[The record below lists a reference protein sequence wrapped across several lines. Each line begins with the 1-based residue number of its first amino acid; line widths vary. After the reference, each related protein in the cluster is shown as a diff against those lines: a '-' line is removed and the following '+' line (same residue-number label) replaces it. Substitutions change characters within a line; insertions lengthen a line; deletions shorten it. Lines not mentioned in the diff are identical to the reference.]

1 MLDIRFIRENQ
12 ELVKNSLKNRALK
25 IDIDGV
31 IKIDDQRRKALTEFE
46 ELASQRNKANDEIGV
61 LLKEKKDAKSKI
73 SSMKEIS
80 KRIGELEVQLK
91 EQEAELSKLLLN
103 IPNLPHA
110 SLPIGDAS
118 QNKIVRSWGEP
129 RKFNFKPLSHIELCQ
144 NLDIVDFNRATK
156 ITGSNFILF
165 KGWGAKLERALINF
179 MLDLHTN
186 KHGYTEI
193 FPPFLVNRAS
203 MLGTGQLPKM
213 EEDMYKLKD
222 DDLFLIPTAEV
233 PITNMFRDEILE
245 EDKLP
250 IYYTA
255 YTACFRRE
263 AGSYGKDTR
272 GLARVHEFDKVEMVK
287 FVKPEDSFEELEK
300 LVVNAEEVLQLLELP
315 YRLVLLATQDL
326 SFSASKCYD
335 LEVYAAGNDKWLEVS
350 SCSNFESFQARR
362 ANIRYRRRKTEG
374 EKQKIEY
381 VHTLNGSGVAL
392 ARTVIAIL
400 ENYQQEDGSVL
411 IPKILQPYLNGQ
423 ERIS

>member
-1 MLDIRFIRENQ
+1 MLDIKFIRENQ
-12 ELVKNSLKNRALK
+12 DLVKQAMKNRALK
-25 IDIDGV
+25 IDIDSI
-31 IKIDDQRRKALTEFE
+31 IKIDDLRRKALAEFE
-46 ELASQRNKANDEIGV
+46 ELAAKRNKANDEISI
-61 LLKEKKDAKSKI
+61 LLKEKKDVKAKI
-73 SSMKEIS
+73 SSMKDIS
-80 KRIGELEVQLK
+80 RRIGELEPRIK
-91 EQEAELSKLLLN
+91 EQEVELNKLLLA
-103 IPNLPHA
+103 IPNVPHL
-110 SLPIGDAS
+110 SLPVGDAS
-118 QNKIVRSWGEP
+118 CNKIVRTWGAP
-129 RKFNFKPLSHIELCQ
+129 RKFDFKPLSHIELCQ

-179 MLDLHTN
+179 MLDLHTG

-203 MLGTGQLPKM
+203 MLGTGQLPKL

-233 PITNMFRDEILE
+233 PVTNIFRDEILE

-263 AGSYGKDTR
+263 AGSYGKDTK
-272 GLARVHEFDKVEMVK
+272 GLIRVHEFDKVEMVK
-287 FVKPEDSFEELEK
+287 FVKPEDSYDELEK
-300 LVVNAEEVLQLLELP
+300 LVANAEEVLQLLELP
-315 YRLVLLATQDL
+315 YRLVLLSTQDI

-335 LEVYAAGNDKWLEVS
+335 LEAYTAGVDKWLEVS

-362 ANIRYRRRKTEG
+362 ANIRMRRKES
-374 EKQKIEY
+374 KKIDFI
-381 VHTLNGSGVAL
+381 HTLNGSGIAL
-392 ARTVIAIL
+392 ARTVVAIL

-423 ERIS
+423 ERITR

>member
-1 MLDIRFIRENQ
+1 MLDIKFIKENQ
-12 ELVKNSLKNRALK
+12 DLVRQSIINRALK
-25 IDIDGV
+25 IDIDAV
-31 IKIDDQRRKALTEFE
+31 IRIDTARRLALGEFE
-46 ELASQRNKANDEIGV
+46 ELSSQRNKANDEIGV
-61 LLKEKKDAKSKI
+61 LLKEKKDAKTKI

-80 KRIGELEVQLK
+80 LRISQLEAQLK
-91 EQEAELSKLLLN
+91 EQETELHKLLLS
-103 IPNLPHA
+103 IPNVPHITLPV
-110 SLPIGDAS
+110 GDVS
-118 QNKIVRSWGEP
+118 QNKIVRSWGKEK
-129 RKFNFKPLSHIELCQ
+129 KFNFKPLNHIEICQ

-186 KHGYTEI
+186 QHGYTEI

-203 MLGTGQLPKM
+203 MLGTGQLPKL
-213 EEDMYKLKD
+213 EEDMYKVKD

-233 PITNMFRDEILE
+233 PVTNMFRDEILE

-250 IYYTA
+250 VYYTA
-255 YTACFRRE
+255 YTSCFRRE
-263 AGSYGKDTR
+263 AGSYGKDTK
-272 GLARVHEFDKVEMVK
+272 GLIRVHEFDKVEMVK
-287 FVKPEDSFEELEK
+287 FVKPEDSFDELEK

-315 YRLVLLATQDL
+315 YRVVMLATQDL

-335 LEVYAAGNDKWLEVS
+335 LEAYACGTEKWLEVS

-362 ANIRYRRRKTEG
+362 ANIRFRRKGGKKVEF
-374 EKQKIEY
+374 
-381 VHTLNGSGVAL
+381 VHTLNGSGIAL
-392 ARTVIAIL
+392 ARTVVAIL

>member
-1 MLDIRFIRENQ
+1 MLDIKFIRENQ
-12 ELVKNSLKNRALK
+12 ELVSQAIKNRALK
-25 IDIDGV
+25 IDIDSV
-31 IKIDDQRRKALTEFE
+31 IKIDDARRKALSEFE
-46 ELASQRNKANDEIGV
+46 ELAARRNKANDEISV
-61 LLKEKKDAKSKI
+61 LLKEKKDAKAKI

-80 KRIGELEVQLK
+80 GRIGELEAQLK
-91 EQEAELSKLLLN
+91 EQEAELNKLLLN
-103 IPNLPHA
+103 IPNVPKA
-110 SLPIGDAS
+110 SIPVGDVSA
-118 QNKIVRSWGEP
+118 NKIVRSWGKEK
-129 RKFNFKPLSHIELCQ
+129 KFHFKPLSHIEICQ

-186 KHGYTEI
+186 QHGYTEI

-203 MLGTGQLPKM
+203 MLGTGQLPKL

-233 PITNMFRDEILE
+233 PVTNIFRDEILE

-250 IYYTA
+250 IRYTA

-263 AGSYGKDTR
+263 AGSYGKDSK
-272 GLARVHEFDKVEMVK
+272 GLIRVHEFDKVEMVK
-287 FVKPEDSFEELEK
+287 FVKPEDSYDELEK
-300 LVVNAEEVLQLLELP
+300 LVLNAEEVLQLLELP
-315 YRLVLLATQDL
+315 YRVVMLATQDL
-326 SFSASKCYD
+326 SFASSKCYD
-335 LEVYAAGNDKWLEVS
+335 LEAYVCGTDKWLEVS

-362 ANIRYRRRKTEG
+362 ANIRFRRKEG
-374 EKQKIEY
+374 KKIEFI
-381 VHTLNGSGVAL
+381 HTLNGSGVAL
-392 ARTVIAIL
+392 ARTVVAIL

-411 IPKILQPYLNGQ
+411 IPKALQPYLNGQ

>member
-1 MLDIRFIRENQ
+1 MLDIKFIRENKD
-12 ELVKNSLKNRALK
+12 LVKQSIINRALK
-25 IDIDGV
+25 IDIDAV
-31 IKIDDQRRKALTEFE
+31 ISIDDSRRKALSEFE
-46 ELASQRNKANDEIGV
+46 ELAARRNKANDEISV

-73 SSMKEIS
+73 SSMKDIS
-80 KRIGELEVQLK
+80 RRIGELEPQIK
-91 EQEAELSKLLLN
+91 EQEAELNKLLLT
-103 IPNLPHA
+103 IPNVPHA
-110 SLPIGDAS
+110 SLPVGDAS
-118 QNKIVRSWGEP
+118 SNKIVRSWGIP
-129 RKFNFKPLSHIELCQ
+129 KKFDFKPLNHIELCQ

-179 MLDLHTN
+179 MLDLHTF

-203 MLGTGQLPKM
+203 MLGTGQLPKL

-233 PITNMFRDEILE
+233 PVTNIYRNEIID

-263 AGSYGKDTR
+263 AGSYGKDTK
-272 GLARVHEFDKVEMVK
+272 GLIRVHEFDKVEMVK
-287 FVKPEDSFEELEK
+287 FVKPEDSYDELEK
-300 LVVNAEEVLQLLELP
+300 LVSNAEEVLQLLELP
-315 YRLVLLATQDL
+315 YRLVLLSTQDI
-326 SFSASKCYD
+326 SFAASKCYD
-335 LEVYAAGNDKWLEVS
+335 LEAYTAGVDKWLEVS

-362 ANIRYRRRKTEG
+362 ANIRMRRKEN
-374 EKQKIEY
+374 KKVDF
-381 VHTLNGSGVAL
+381 VHTLNGSGIAL
-392 ARTVIAIL
+392 ARTVVAIL

-423 ERIS
+423 ERITR

>member
-1 MLDIRFIRENQ
+1 MLDIKFIKENQ
-12 ELVKNSLKNRALK
+12 DLVKQAIKNRALK
-25 IDIDGV
+25 VDIDSV
-31 IKIDDQRRKALTEFE
+31 LKIDDSRRFALSEFE
-46 ELASQRNKANDEIGV
+46 DLAAKRNKANDEIGV
-61 LLKEKKDAKSKI
+61 LLKEKKDAKAKI
-73 SSMKEIS
+73 ASMKEIS
-80 KRIGELEVQLK
+80 RRIGELEAQLK
-91 EQEAELSKLLLN
+91 EQEGQLNKLLLS
-103 IPNLPHA
+103 IPNVPHA
-110 SLPIGDAS
+110 SLPVGDVGH
-118 QNKIVRSWGEP
+118 NKIERTWGNP

-203 MLGTGQLPKM
+203 MLGTGQLPKL

-233 PITNMFRDEILE
+233 PVTNMFRDEILE
-245 EDKLP
+245 EEKLP
-250 IYYTA
+250 ICYTA

-263 AGSYGKDTR
+263 AGSYGKDTK
-272 GLARVHEFDKVEMVK
+272 GLIRVHEFDKVEMVK
-287 FVKPEDSFEELEK
+287 FVKPEDSFSELEK

-315 YRLVLLATQDL
+315 YRVVMLATQDL

-335 LEVYAAGNDKWLEVS
+335 LEAYVAGTDKWLEVS

-362 ANIRYRRRKTEG
+362 ANIRFRRKD
-374 EKQKIEY
+374 QKKLEF
-381 VHTLNGSGVAL
+381 VHTLNGSGIAL
-392 ARTVIAIL
+392 ARTVVAIL

>member
-1 MLDIRFIRENQ
+1 MLDIKFIRENQ
-12 ELVKNSLKNRALK
+12 DLVKQAIKNRALK

-31 IKIDDQRRKALTEFE
+31 IKIDDARRKALAEFE
-46 ELASQRNKANDEIGV
+46 ELASLRNKANDEIGI
-61 LLKEKKDAKSKI
+61 LLQEKNDAKSKI

-80 KRIGELEVQLK
+80 RRIGELEPQIK
-91 EQEAELSKLLLN
+91 DQEAELNKLLLN

-110 SLPIGDAS
+110 SLPVGDAT
-118 QNKIVRSWGEP
+118 QNKIVRNWGEP
-129 RKFNFKPLSHIELCQ
+129 RKFNFKPLSHLEICQ

-179 MLDLHTN
+179 MLDLHTD
-186 KHGYTEI
+186 KHGYTEV

-203 MLGTGQLPKM
+203 MLGTGQLPKL

-233 PITNMFRDEILE
+233 PVTNIFRDEILDE
-245 EDKLP
+245 EKLP
-250 IYYTA
+250 VYYTA

-263 AGSYGKDTR
+263 AGSYGRDTR
-272 GLARVHEFDKVEMVK
+272 GLNRVHEFDKIEMVK
-287 FVKPEDSFEELEK
+287 FVKPEDSYAELEK
-300 LVVNAEEVLQLLELP
+300 LVANAEEVLQLLELP
-315 YRLVLLATQDL
+315 YRVAILATQDL

-335 LEVYAAGNDKWLEVS
+335 LEAYASGADKWLEVS

-362 ANIRYRRRKTEG
+362 ANIRFRRKEG
-374 EKQKIEY
+374 KKVEF

-392 ARTVIAIL
+392 PRTVVAIL

-411 IPKILQPYLNGQ
+411 IPEVLQPYLNGQ
-423 ERIS
+423 KRISR